1 MSLKNS
7 ALLVIDMQYDF
18 MQGGSLEVQG
28 ANELIPYINKLMTLN
43 WGLIAASKDWHPSDH
58 ISFASNHSHANAF
71 ETITLDDQSEQVMW
85 PDHCVQNTTG
95 SEIHDQ
101 INSSLF
107 DAIVL
112 QGQNSKVD
120 SYSAFFD
127 NNHLEKTQLH
137 AVLLCKKIS
146 SIYLVGLAADFCV
159 KYTAIDGQS
168 LGFDTHFIFDATR
181 SVNPEDNSNLI
192 QQLQLKKIEINST
205 QQLIELNQPKN
216 KQS

>member
-28 ANELIPYINKLMTLN
+28 ANELIPIINKLMTLN
-43 WGLIAASKDWHPSDH
+43 WGLIVASKDWHPSNH
-58 ISFASNHSHANAF
+58 ISFASNHNHTNAF
-71 ETITLDDQSEQVMW
+71 ETKILEDQSEQVMW
-85 PDHCVQNTTG
+85 PDHCVQNTAG
-95 SEIHDQ
+95 AEIHDQ

-107 DAIVL
+107 DAVVL
-112 QGQNSKVD
+112 KGQNSKVD

-137 AVLLCKKIS
+137 SILLSKDIT

-159 KYTAIDGQS
+159 KFTAIDGQT

-181 SVNPEDNSNLI
+181 SVNPEDNSNLK
-192 QQLQLKKIEINST
+192 QELQSNKIEINSLAEVIS
-205 QQLIELNQPKN
+205 QN
-216 KQS
+216 